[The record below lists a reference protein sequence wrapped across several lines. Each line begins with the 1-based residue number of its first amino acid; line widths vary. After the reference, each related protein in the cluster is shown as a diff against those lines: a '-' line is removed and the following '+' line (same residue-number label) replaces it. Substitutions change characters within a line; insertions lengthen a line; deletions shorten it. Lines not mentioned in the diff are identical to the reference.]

1 MILELWDTYSM
12 ELQTVYNGAIKMD
25 GRGSVKGYL
34 IRFGD
39 SKTTDLEGDYFTA
52 QTDYGFKI
60 AHGEKVPLN
69 LYYHH
74 GLDQMV
80 GKKSIGSGYIKM
92 DHAGLWYEAQI
103 DMADEYGKMIA
114 DLVKRGKMGYSSGAA
129 GHMVER
135 KSVEGVQ
142 EIIRWPIA
150 EASLTPTPAEYRN
163 AVKGLQDYYE
173 MADDVMIMDDDYMQ
187 NQYNAPVL
195 PVPGEP
201 LDEFARMAFDK
212 AEHEI
217 VHKGLEAYYEVL
229 MVGLSSAPDEA
240 TAAALVDE
248 FAARAKGVHAMH
260 GMKAAPVESLR
271 ATERRLRD
279 VIGLSRAAAKRLAP
293 TVWDQLRDAGQQPE
307 IEITETLQP
316 IKTAY
321 DRAQLLERIGLL
333 LQL

>member
-1 MILELWDTYSM
+1 M

-39 SKTTDLEGDYFTA
+39 PQTTDLEGDYFTP

-60 AHGEKVPLN
+60 ANGEKVPLN

-74 GLDQMV
+74 GLDSMV

-135 KSVEGVQ
+135 KSVAGVQ

-150 EASLTPTPAEYRN
+150 EASITPTPAEYRN
-163 AVKGLQDYYE
+163 SVKGLQDYYE
-173 MADDVMIMDDDYMQ
+173 MADNEMLDEVQMQIETGQDV
-187 NQYNAPVL
+187 A
-195 PVPGEP
+195 
-201 LDEFARMAFDK
+201 EFARMAFDK
-212 AEHEI
+212 VEHEI
-217 VHKGLEAYYEVL
+217 VHEGLEAYYEVL
-229 MVGLSSAPDEA
+229 MHGLMSAPDEA

-279 VIGLSRAAAKRLAP
+279 VVGLSRAAAKRLAP
-293 TVWDQLRDAGQQPE
+293 TVWDQLRDADQQQE
-307 IEITETLQP
+307 IEIPETPQP
-316 IKTAY
+316 IKTAN

>member
-1 MILELWDTYSM
+1 M

-39 SKTTDLEGDYFTA
+39 PQTTDLEGDYFTP

-74 GLDQMV
+74 GLDSMV

-135 KSVEGVQ
+135 KSVAGVQ

-150 EASLTPTPAEYRN
+150 EASITPTPAEYRN
-163 AVKGLQDYYE
+163 YVKGLQDYYE
-173 MADDVMIMDDDYMQ
+173 MADNEMLDEVQMQIEPGQDV
-187 NQYNAPVL
+187 A
-195 PVPGEP
+195 
-201 LDEFARMAFDK
+201 EFARMAFDK

-217 VHKGLEAYYEVL
+217 VHEGLESYYEVL
-229 MVGLSSAPDEA
+229 MHGLMSAPDEA

-279 VIGLSRAAAKRLAP
+279 VVGLSRAAAKRLAP
-293 TVWDQLRDAGQQPE
+293 TVWDQLRDADQQQE
-307 IEITETLQP
+307 IEITETPQP
-316 IKTAY
+316 IKTAN